1 MAKGTRKLSGR
12 EKLSMKG
19 VLEAGK
25 RRRDPFGKHSKVR
38 YGWENRKNR
47 QNEMETNHMSKRNR
61 EPVLG
66 VAHG

>member
-1 MAKGTRKLSGR
+1 
-12 EKLSMKG
+12 MKG

-38 YGWENRKNR
+38 YGWENRKNG